1 MSSSI
6 QNSSPTCKIIEIPP
20 GLIENGKTLLI
31 ETHYELFINNY
42 HFSRPSHFITQNH
55 GLCLVDKQQKDFI
68 SDQYYYQLNSHNYD
82 YQLFELI
89 IEFPAESL
97 NDGKSVMIE
106 RINSNEEKK
115 ISGNFEDLYNIEHL
129 NESAETKFVHIKVP
143 QELIE
148 RGKTIVI
155 HKNNIYIKNSID
167 YYKETAQHLGNN
179 TFSKRDHLQSKK
191 MMEMTIAVPSELF
204 CNDHK
209 IIFRKEDSQTMAANF
224 PYHRQSKHDKQ
235 LIRRNSLNHDQ
246 KLSLDEFFSN
256 RIWHPKLSHDAHFLK
271 LSLYLNN
278 QPNIRNQD
286 QIKLIID
293 QQYIRVEI
301 KNKEDFN
308 KYQEI
313 LVPDIIKLDQL
324 KYEFDEKNL
333 YLNIMIPLQ

>member
-1 MSSSI
+1 
-6 QNSSPTCKIIEIPP
+6 IE
-20 GLIENGKTLLI
+20 
-31 ETHYELFINNY
+31 
-42 HFSRPSHFITQNH
+42 
-55 GLCLVDKQQKDFI
+55 
-68 SDQYYYQLNSHNYD
+68 
-82 YQLFELI
+82 LFELI

-97 NDGKSVMIE
+97 NDGKNVMIE

-293 QQYIRVEI
+293 QQYIRVET

-308 KYQEI
+308 IYQEI

-324 KYEFDEKNL
+324 KYEFDEKNHCF
-333 YLNIMIPLQ
+333 NIMIPLQ